1 MNTRQ
6 ILAPAVLA
14 GITLRNRFVRSA
26 TFEGMAESSG
36 KVTSELVEAMRK
48 LAAGRVGLIIS
59 GHAYVSPVGKA
70 GDHQLAIDGDDC
82 IEGLAAM
89 ASAVHGEGGKLVIQL
104 AHAGGMAASED
115 PQGPSPFVAARTGRT
130 CRGMTIAEID
140 AAVAAFVAAAERAR
154 LAGCDGVQIHAAH
167 GYLLSQFL
175 SPLFNQRED
184 EYGGSVTNRA
194 RLLLQILDGIKAR
207 VGREFPVLIK
217 INSQDFS
224 AGGFS
229 EEDMLAV
236 ARLLEKHGIDAIE
249 LSGGLLTSTDNLGPS
264 RKGKPTPENEAYF
277 RFSAARLKPNVKIP
291 VILVGGIRSA
301 DTAEQ
306 MLREHYADFISLSR
320 PFIREPG
327 LIGRWSDGD
336 QSPATCI
343 SCNLCF
349 RPVLLR
355 TKVYC
360 LAAERAARC
369 KTATAD

>member
-6 ILAPAVLA
+6 VFAPAVLA
-14 GITLRNRFVRSA
+14 GMTLRNRFVRSA

-36 KVTSELVEAMRK
+36 KVTSGLVDAMRE
-48 LAAGRVGLIIS
+48 LAAGQVGLIVS

-82 IEGLAAM
+82 IEGLTAM
-89 ASAVHGEGGKLVIQL
+89 AAAVHGEGGKLVIQL

-115 PQGPSPFVAARTGRT
+115 PQGPSPFAAARTGRT
-130 CRGMTIAEID
+130 CRAMTMAEID
-140 AAVAAFVAAAERAR
+140 AAAAAFVAAAERAR
-154 LAGCDGVQIHAAH
+154 RAGCDGVQIHAAH

-175 SPLFNQRED
+175 SPLFNRRDD

-194 RLLLQILDGIKAR
+194 RLLLQILEGIRGR
-207 VGREFPVLIK
+207 VGRDFPVLIK
-217 INSQDFS
+217 INSQDFV

-229 EEDMLAV
+229 EEDMITV
-236 ARLLEKHGIDAIE
+236 AKLLEKHGIDAIE
-249 LSGGLLTSTDNLGPS
+249 LSGGLLTGTDNLGPS

-277 RFSAARLKPNVKIP
+277 RFAAARLKPAVTIP
-291 VILVGGIRSA
+291 VILVGGIRSPA
-301 DTAEQ
+301 TAER
-306 MLREHYADFISLSR
+306 MVREHYADFISLSR

-327 LIGRWSDGD
+327 LIGRWSGGD

-360 LAAERAARC
+360 LAAERENRRGAA
-369 KTATAD
+369 AAE